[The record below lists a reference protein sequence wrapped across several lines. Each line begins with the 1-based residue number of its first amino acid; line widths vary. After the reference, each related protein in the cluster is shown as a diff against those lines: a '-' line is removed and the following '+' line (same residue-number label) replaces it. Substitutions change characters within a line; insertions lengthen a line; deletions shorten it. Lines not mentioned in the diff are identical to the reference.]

1 MITVKDRSTGH
12 LFDMWDHIG
21 PKRRKLL
28 DSSWAGVFRKFLL
41 EKLPVSR
48 IVRYFTEGT
57 GRPSKELYTMI
68 GALILQQLH
77 DLSDPDVTR
86 AVAFNIDW
94 HYALDITDDSDA
106 GMYVSERSLRNYRR
120 MIIDEGL
127 DRVLF
132 EMLTDTL
139 ITAFGVDTS
148 KQRLDSTHIQ
158 SNMRTLGRIRM
169 FAVTIRK
176 FLKKLARVHAD
187 VYAAC
192 LGPEFTD
199 RYLSRDS
206 GACFSRVKPSEAA
219 KTLQQVSEDLLFL
232 IEHFRTSDAVCA
244 LPEYKLLER
253 VLREQCTVAGSGA
266 DALVTVKPPK
276 EVSPD
281 CLQNPSDPDAGYDAY
296 KGSGYQAQ
304 VMETYQ
310 TEQQDPP
317 KPNLITHV
325 EAEPAHEHDS
335 HALQPALDATANR
348 DCCPT
353 ELLCDTLYGSDDN
366 VQEAADKG
374 VAVIAPV
381 QGPAPAS
388 TITLGHFSHDPA
400 TNFITRCPEGHA
412 PEKVRRTKK
421 KRICATFSR
430 ETCRNCPRRSDCPVR
445 LGRKKAPL
453 YYDDAMLRCAQRR
466 IHEQTPE
473 FTGKYRWRSGIEGT
487 NSHLK
492 SDTGAARLRV
502 RGMPA
507 VRFAVTLKALGLNIM
522 RCAKAM
528 KICLAGEIAIL
539 CGQKPSAHPALE
551 KIRFLLLVSPSRY
564 MFRSLNSFT
573 LAYYRRSA

>member
-1 MITVKDRSTGH
+1 MITVTDRSTGH

-187 VYAAC
+187 VYAAS

-199 RYLSRDS
+199 WYLSRDS

-232 IEHFRTSDAVCA
+232 IEHFRTSDTVCA

-366 VQEAADKG
+366 VQEAAGKG
-374 VAVIAPV
+374 VEVIAPV
-381 QGPAPAS
+381 QGHAPADGISLADFACDPS
-388 TITLGHFSHDPA
+388 THVVLQ
-400 TNFITRCPEGHA
+400 CPEGHS
-412 PEKVRRTKK
+412 PDTVVRTKK
-421 KRICATFSR
+421 NRLGANFKR
-430 ETCRNCPRRSDCPVR
+430 ETCLACPRQPACLVR
-445 LGRKKAPL
+445 LGKKASSL
-453 YYDDAMLRCAQRR
+453 YYDDALLRCAHRR
-466 IHEQTPE
+466 AWEQTPE
-473 FTGKYRWRSGIEGT
+473 FKSKYRWRSGIEGT

-492 SDTGAARLRV
+492 SDVGAARLRV
-502 RGMPA
+502 RGLAA

-522 RCAKAM
+522 RCAHA
-528 KICLAGEIAIL
+528 LAA
-539 CGQKPSAHPALE
+539 
-551 KIRFLLLVSPSRY
+551 RFLVRIARLWLQNALRKPAASR
-564 MFRSLNSFT
+564 FL
-573 LAYYRRSA
+573 